1 MNFPLTLRFKVVA
14 LAPQIYVED
23 AAGNTVCYVKQK
35 MLRLKEKIE
44 VFQDSSRQQL
54 LATIDADRIIDW
66 SARYHFT
73 AESGQ
78 ELGSVGRRGMRS
90 LWRAHY
96 EIVLPG
102 SDTPAM
108 TLREEN
114 PWTKVMDG
122 FFGELPIINLFS
134 GYLFHPKYLV
144 SRNDGTPVMR
154 LTKEPAF
161 WEGRFKVDLLSEVSP
176 QEQLTLTLSGLMML
190 LLERRRG

>member
-1 MNFPLTLRFKVVA
+1 MNFPLTFRFKIVA
-14 LAPQIYVED
+14 LAPQIFVED
-23 AAGNTVCYVKQK
+23 ADGNTVCYVKQK
-35 MLRLKEKIE
+35 LFKLREKIE
-44 VFQDSSRQQL
+44 VFQDSSKQAL
-54 LATIDADRIIDW
+54 LATINADRIIDW

-73 AESGQ
+73 AAGGQ
-78 ELGSVGRRGMRS
+78 ALGSVGRRGMRS

-96 EIVLPG
+96 EVVLP
-102 SDTPAM
+102 DETTPSM
-108 TLREEN
+108 TIREEN

-154 LTKEPAF
+154 FTKEAAF
-161 WEGRFKVDLLSEVSP
+161 WEGRFKVELLGDVSP
-176 QEQLTLTLSGLMML
+176 QEQLSLTLSGLMML

>member
-1 MNFPLTLRFKVVA
+1 MNFPLTLRFKIVA
-14 LAPQIYVED
+14 LAPQIFVED

-35 MLRLKEKIE
+35 MFKLKEQIE
-44 VFQDSSRQQL
+44 VFEDSSKSTL
-54 LATIDADRIIDW
+54 LANINADRIIDW

-73 AESGQ
+73 TPAGDP
-78 ELGSVGRRGMRS
+78 LGSVGRRGMRS

-96 EIVLPG
+96 EIVLTG
-102 SDTPAM
+102 SEAPAM

-144 SRNDGTPVMR
+144 TRTDGTPVMR

-161 WEGRFKVDLLSEVSP
+161 WEGRFKVELLGTATPE
-176 QEQLTLTLSGLMML
+176 EQLTLTLSGLMML

>member
-1 MNFPLTLRFKVVA
+1 MNFPLTLRFKIVA

-23 AAGNTVCYVKQK
+23 ASGNTVCYVKQK
-35 MLRLKEKIE
+35 LFKLKEQIE
-44 VFQDSSRQQL
+44 VFEDSSRTTL
-54 LATIDADRIIDW
+54 LATINADRIIDW

-73 AESGQ
+73 TAAGEA
-78 ELGSVGRRGMRS
+78 LGSVGRRGMRS

-102 SDTPAM
+102 ADTPAM

-144 SRNDGTPVMR
+144 SRNDGTPVLR

-161 WEGRFKVDLLSEVSP
+161 WEGRFKVELLGDASAA
-176 QEQLTLTLSGLMML
+176 EQLALTLSALMML
-190 LLERRRG
+190 LLERKRG